1 MKNQN
6 KEQPPIQSLGG
17 IARAK
22 SLSGQQRHEIAQ
34 KAAKEKWSLPK
45 AIFGNPEKKLK
56 IGDRELEC
64 YVLEGG
70 KRVLSGR
77 GMQEAL
83 GLGRAHGGLLKE
95 FIKQKSLIPF
105 ISNELAMALANPI
118 RFIRPGR
125 GGIPAN
131 GYEGTVFTD
140 LCNAILDGREKGKLT
155 TPTQLI
161 IAKQCEII
169 VRALAKVGITALIDE
184 VTGYQEVRDRQALQK
199 ILDKYLTD
207 EWAKWSKTF
216 PDDFY
221 KELFRLKG
229 LEYPTA
235 KGGVKRPGF
244 VGHWTNDIVYSRL
257 APGVLSELKNKNP
270 RLPSGNRIRTHHQ
283 YFTRDFGH
291 PALKEHLS
299 NVIFLMKTCT
309 SDAEFKIRLNKVAPK
324 HGDTPELNLDY
335 KTY

>member
-1 MKNQN
+1 ME
-6 KEQPPIQSLGG
+6 EQDREQSIQSLGG

-22 SLSGQQRHEIAQ
+22 SLTVDQRHDIAQ
-34 KAAKEKWSLPK
+34 KAAKEKWNLPK
-45 AIFGNPEKKLK
+45 AIFGNPDKKLK

-64 YVLEGG
+64 YVLENGQ
-70 KRVLSGR
+70 RVLSGR

-83 GLGRAHGGLLKE
+83 GLGQSHGGILKE
-95 FIKQKSLIPF
+95 FLNQKSIIPF
-105 ISNELAMALANPI
+105 IPNELAMELSQPVK
-118 RFIRPGR
+118 FIRPGR
-125 GGIPAN
+125 GGVPALA
-131 GYEGTVFTD
+131 YEATLLPKVCD
-140 LCNAILDGREKGKLT
+140 VILEARKKGKMRGLR
-155 TPTQLI
+155 QKI
-161 IAKQCEII
+161 IADQCEII
-169 VRALAKVGITALIDE
+169 VRALSKVGIIALVDE
-184 VTGYQEVRDRQALQK
+184 VTGYQEIRDRAALQK

-207 EWAKWSKTF
+207 DWAKWSKTF

-235 KGGVKRPGF
+235 RGGVKRPGF

-257 APGVLSELKNKNP
+257 APGVLHELKNKNP
-270 RLPSGNRIRTHHQ
+270 RLPSGNRGRTHHQ
-283 YFTRDFGH
+283 FFTRDFGH

-324 HGDTPELNLDY
+324 HGDTPELNLGY
-335 KTY
+335 KTF